1 MDMLAVHRAARPLSR
16 RRSIG
21 RLAAREE
28 RTFWLFLLP
37 WILGFIAFTGGPII
51 ATLFLSLTDYT
62 ATTAPTWA
70 GVHNYTTLFGDPL
83 FQKSLLVTA
92 YYTAL
97 SVPSGL
103 VVSLALALLL
113 NQQVRG
119 RGIFRTIFYLPTVIP
134 AVAVAL
140 VFQWMLNPDVG
151 LANNALNVLH
161 LPKLYWFQDE
171 STVIPAFALMSLW
184 SVGGSMIV
192 FLAALQAVPLE
203 IYEAAALD
211 GATAWRKFMYLTLP
225 LISPAILFNVVTGVI
240 AALQVFTPAY
250 VIGSNTSGGASNGDV
265 GGPNYASEF
274 YVLYLFQNA
283 FQYFKFGYAAAQAW
297 ILFLIILA
305 LTVAML
311 RASRRAVYY
320 EA

>member
-1 MDMLAVHRAARPLSR
+1 MPTARRVALPLPR
-16 RRSIG
+16 RRPIG

-28 RTFWLFLLP
+28 RAFWLFLLP
-37 WILGFIAFTGGPII
+37 WIVGFIAFTGGPIV
-51 ATLFLSLTDYT
+51 ATLFLSLTDYSV
-62 ATTAPTWA
+62 TTAPTWT
-70 GVHNYTTLFGDPL
+70 GIQNYTALFGDPL
-83 FQKSLLVTA
+83 FQKSLLVSA

-97 SVPSGL
+97 SVPGGL
-103 VVSLALALLL
+103 VISLGLALLL

-119 RGIFRTIFYLPTVIP
+119 RGLFRTVFYLPTIIP

-140 VFQWMLNPDVG
+140 VFQWILNPDTG
-151 LANNALNVLH
+151 LANYALSLAH
-161 LPKLYWFQDE
+161 LPKLSWFQDE
-171 STVIPAFALMSLW
+171 ATVVPSFALMSLW

-192 FLAALQAVPLE
+192 FLAALQSVPLE

-211 GATAWRKFMYLTLP
+211 GATSWRKFVYLTLP
-225 LISPAILFNVVTGVI
+225 LISPAILFNLVTGVI
-240 AALQVFTPAY
+240 ASLQVFTPAY
-250 VIGSNTSGGASNGDV
+250 VVGSNTSGGSGDI

-297 ILFLIILA
+297 ILFLIILV

>member
-1 MDMLAVHRAARPLSR
+1 MDMLAAPRAARPLSR

-113 NQQVRG
+113 NQRVRG
-119 RGIFRTIFYLPTVIP
+119 R
-134 AVAVAL
+134 
-140 VFQWMLNPDVG
+140 
-151 LANNALNVLH
+151 
-161 LPKLYWFQDE
+161 
-171 STVIPAFALMSLW
+171 
-184 SVGGSMIV
+184 
-192 FLAALQAVPLE
+192 
-203 IYEAAALD
+203 
-211 GATAWRKFMYLTLP
+211 
-225 LISPAILFNVVTGVI
+225 
-240 AALQVFTPAY
+240 
-250 VIGSNTSGGASNGDV
+250 GDV

-274 YVLYLFQNA
+274 YVL
-283 FQYFKFGYAAAQAW
+283 FGGPNYASEFYV
-297 ILFLIILA
+297 LYR
-305 LTVAML
+305 V
-311 RASRRAVYY
+311 SP
-320 EA
+320 